1 MSSLLQAADGSRL
14 GELLPGKNKNNVS
27 ALVSHRHRVAKG
39 ILSRHPSDINTRWLI
54 NPRSGPVER
63 LMAQGLNHPQQLWL
77 GLLARH
83 FRDKTDDSRHDLLGR
98 LG

>member
-1 MSSLLQAADGSRL
+1 
-14 GELLPGKNKNNVS
+14 
-27 ALVSHRHRVAKG
+27 
-39 ILSRHPSDINTRWLI
+39 
-54 NPRSGPVER
+54 
-63 LMAQGLNHPQQLWL
+63 MAQGLNHPQQLWL